1 MTKLFSRAFA
11 PLPEEVDHDL
21 RLSEKMAM
29 VQQFLRPEHLDIPP
43 NFHESSWL
51 VSSSTISWMMY
62 ISFGLVCY

>member
-11 PLPEEVDHDL
+11 PFPEEVEHDL

-29 VQQFLRPEHLDIPP
+29 LQQFIRPEHLDIPP

-51 VSSSTISWMMY
+51 VCHLICWS
-62 ISFGLVCY
+62 VCSQCEF